1 MVPKHTIYCLGEVLL
16 ALDADAP
23 LAHAESFRPRLG
35 GDAAVLAQA
44 CAAQGGC
51 ASLLAQLGE
60 DPFGQRAASTLAAAG
75 VDTTHA
81 SFSRTLPTALLF
93 EGGGEA
99 LSYRVRTAGLQFAPE
114 QLEPGLFQPGD
125 ALLFASSGLCDS
137 PLRYTHLAALTAARD
152 AGALTCFVPCLEP
165 ALWPQP
171 EGEAALREVTRQLL
185 PRADIVT
192 SHHGRAGIFV
202 RHGGDAGGAFP
213 SLARAHPAGAFG
225 PRRGH
230 PRLYPHEPCILAGA
244 LPPCPAAG
252 RQGALLFA
260 AKKQHAGKTAPPHHQ
275 AVAND
280 LIRNAQSPRRPAG
293 ALLRKVS
300 NSKKIVGC
308 FVSG

>member
-23 LAHAESFRPRLG
+23 LAHAENFRPRLG

-44 CAAQGGC
+44 CAAQGGH

-93 EGGGEA
+93 EAGGEA
-99 LSYRVRTAGLQFAPE
+99 CSYRVRTAGLQFAPE

-152 AGALTCFVPCLEP
+152 AGALTCFAPCLEP

-171 EGEAALREVTRQLL
+171 EGEAALQEVTRQLL
-185 PRADIVT
+185 PRADIVLLT
-192 SHHGRAGIFV
+192 TEELEFLFGTAEMRVAL
-202 RHGGDAGGAFP
+202 FP
-213 SLARAHPAGAFG
+213 LL
-225 PRRGH
+225 RGH
-230 PRLYPHEPCILAGA
+230 TQLVLLVRAEGIHAFTRTNHAFWPGLSLPAPRL
-244 LPPCPAAG
+244 
-252 RQGALLFA
+252 A
-260 AKKQHAGKTAPPHHQ
+260 AKALCCLLQKNSTPEKLPRLTARQ
-275 AVAND
+275 
-280 LIRNAQSPRRPAG
+280 LQTI
-293 ALLRKVS
+293 L
-300 NSKKIVGC
+300 
-308 FVSG
+308 

>member
-1 MVPKHTIYCLGEVLL
+1 MGLHKRPDGCILFLDLFFKKPGTTRKEESHGSQSIPSTAWVRFCWHWTRTPRWPTRKAFGL
-16 ALDADAP
+16 AS
-23 LAHAESFRPRLG
+23 AEMPPCWR
-35 GDAAVLAQA
+35 QA

-93 EGGGEA
+93 EAGGEA

-171 EGEAALREVTRQLL
+171 EGEAAPREVTRQLL
-185 PRADIVT
+185 PRADIVLLT
-192 SHHGRAGIFV
+192 TEELEFLFGTAEMRVAL
-202 RHGGDAGGAFP
+202 FP
-213 SLARAHPAGAFG
+213 LLRGHTQLVLLARAEGIHAFTRTNHAFWPGLSLPA
-225 PRRGH
+225 
-230 PRLYPHEPCILAGA
+230 PRL
-244 LPPCPAAG
+244 
-252 RQGALLFA
+252 A
-260 AKKQHAGKTAPPHHQ
+260 AKALCCLLQKNSTPEK
-275 AVAND
+275 
-280 LIRNAQSPRRPAG
+280 LPRLTTRQ
-293 ALLRKVS
+293 LQTIL
-300 NSKKIVGC
+300 
-308 FVSG
+308 

>member
-1 MVPKHTIYCLGEVLL
+1 MSPKHTIYCLGEVLL

-75 VDTTHA
+75 VDTAHTR
-81 SFSRTLPTALLF
+81 FSRTLPTALLF
-93 EGGGEA
+93 EAGGEA

-125 ALLFASSGLCDS
+125 ALLFASSGLCD
-137 PLRYTHLAALTAARD
+137 
-152 AGALTCFVPCLEP
+152 AGALTCFAPCLEP

-185 PRADIVT
+185 PRADIVLLT
-192 SHHGRAGIFV
+192 TEELEFLFGTAEMRVAL
-202 RHGGDAGGAFP
+202 FP
-213 SLARAHPAGAFG
+213 LLRGHTQLVLLARAEGIHAFTRTNHAFWPGLSLPA
-225 PRRGH
+225 
-230 PRLYPHEPCILAGA
+230 PRL
-244 LPPCPAAG
+244 
-252 RQGALLFA
+252 A
-260 AKKQHAGKTAPPHHQ
+260 AKALSCLLQKNSTPEK
-275 AVAND
+275 
-280 LIRNAQSPRRPAG
+280 LPRLTTRQ
-293 ALLRKVS
+293 LQTIL
-300 NSKKIVGC
+300 
-308 FVSG
+308 

>member
-23 LAHAESFRPRLG
+23 LAHAESFWPRLG

-44 CAAQGGC
+44 CAAQGGH

-93 EGGGEA
+93 EAGGEA
-99 LSYRVRTAGLQFAPE
+99 LSYRERTAGLQFAPE

-165 ALWPQP
+165 ALWPKP

-185 PRADIVT
+185 PRADIALLTTEELEFLFGTAEMRV
-192 SHHGRAGIFV
+192 AL
-202 RHGGDAGGAFP
+202 FP
-213 SLARAHPAGAFG
+213 LL
-225 PRRGH
+225 RGH
-230 PRLYPHEPCILAGA
+230 TQLVLLACAEGIHAFTRTNHAFWPGLSLPAPRL
-244 LPPCPAAG
+244 
-252 RQGALLFA
+252 A
-260 AKKQHAGKTAPPHHQ
+260 AKALCCLLQKNCTPEK
-275 AVAND
+275 
-280 LIRNAQSPRRPAG
+280 LPRLTTRQ
-293 ALLRKVS
+293 LQTIL
-300 NSKKIVGC
+300 
-308 FVSG
+308 

>member
-1 MVPKHTIYCLGEVLL
+1 MSPKHTIYCLGEVLL
-16 ALDADAP
+16 ALDAGAP

-44 CAAQGGC
+44 CAAQGGR

-93 EGGGEA
+93 EAGGEA
-99 LSYRVRTAGLQFAPE
+99 RSYRVRTAGLQFAPE

-152 AGALTCFVPCLEP
+152 AGALTCFAPCLEP

-185 PRADIVT
+185 PRADIVILT
-192 SHHGRAGIFV
+192 TEELEFLFGTAEMRVAL
-202 RHGGDAGGAFP
+202 FP
-213 SLARAHPAGAFG
+213 LL
-225 PRRGH
+225 RGH
-230 PRLYPHEPCILAGA
+230 TQLVLLACAEGIHAFTRTNHAFWPGLSLPAPRL
-244 LPPCPAAG
+244 
-252 RQGALLFA
+252 A
-260 AKKQHAGKTAPPHHQ
+260 AKALCCLLQKNSTPEK
-275 AVAND
+275 
-280 LIRNAQSPRRPAG
+280 LPRLTTRQ
-293 ALLRKVS
+293 LQTIL
-300 NSKKIVGC
+300 
-308 FVSG
+308 